1 MTEIDLLISPRWV
14 VPVTPRGRV
23 LEDHSVAVDRGLIVA
38 IVPTAEAT
46 VQFAPR
52 EWVRLPAHALTPG
65 RINLHTH
72 AAMAL
77 LRGVGDDLPLMRWL
91 QERIWPL
98 EQALVSPEF
107 VYDGT
112 RLAAAEMLRSGTTCC
127 SDMYFFPEAAVRAL
141 RDVGMRAV
149 AGIIAI
155 EFPTAYAVDA
165 EDYLRKGL
173 EVRDSFRDDAMVSF
187 TLAPHAPYTVA
198 DNTLARIAILAE
210 ELDLPVHTHLHETAG
225 EVAESMTQHG
235 TRPLARLERLGLVT
249 ERLIAV
255 HAVHLDSTE
264 IALLAERGASVAH
277 CPASNLKLASGL
289 APVAALIA
297 AGVNLGIGTDGAASN
312 DRFDMYS
319 ETRLAALLTKGV
331 ALDAT
336 ALPAAAAL
344 EAATLGGAHALGLE
358 RRIGSIEVGKEADL
372 VATDLSSIE
381 TSPMFDVVSQ
391 LVYTAGREHVSD
403 VWVAGSAVVRKRQV
417 LANVE
422 QREAERQASA
432 LLAWQN
438 RCRQILPTVG
448 TA

>member
-65 RINLHTH
+65 RVNLHTH

-98 EQALVSPEF
+98 EQALVSSEF

-112 RLAAAEMLRSGTTCC
+112 RLAAVEMLRSGTTCC

-173 EVRDSFRDDAMVSF
+173 AVRDSFRDDPWSASRWRP
-187 TLAPHAPYTVA
+187 THRTRWPTAPW
-198 DNTLARIAILAE
+198 
-210 ELDLPVHTHLHETAG
+210 
-225 EVAESMTQHG
+225 HG
-235 TRPLARLERLGLVT
+235 
-249 ERLIAV
+249 
-255 HAVHLDSTE
+255 
-264 IALLAERGASVAH
+264 
-277 CPASNLKLASGL
+277 
-289 APVAALIA
+289 
-297 AGVNLGIGTDGAASN
+297 
-312 DRFDMYS
+312 
-319 ETRLAALLTKGV
+319 
-331 ALDAT
+331 
-336 ALPAAAAL
+336 
-344 EAATLGGAHALGLE
+344 
-358 RRIGSIEVGKEADL
+358 
-372 VATDLSSIE
+372 
-381 TSPMFDVVSQ
+381 
-391 LVYTAGREHVSD
+391 
-403 VWVAGSAVVRKRQV
+403 
-417 LANVE
+417 
-422 QREAERQASA
+422 
-432 LLAWQN
+432 
-438 RCRQILPTVG
+438 
-448 TA
+448 